1 MTREHLATSQTSTC
15 AIPKRQERS
24 RRTDISI
31 PLVLREKKELVK
43 SVEAEAAAKKS
54 AEEAQAWQASFNAS
68 LQRGRKE
75 GLLREAQQE
84 QQRCE
89 EAEVNASKRETRM
102 RSLLNTH
109 KKHLALCD
117 LQVELPAKEAR
128 RLEAKAAFDKAE
140 KDLLEA
146 QKKLESLASEEAETH
161 ESIGKTYKE
170 LEELKV
176 EHSIAEKEYN
186 DQDAQLLRNRRFPD
200 LPGTLIVT
208 WS

>member
-1 MTREHLATSQTSTC
+1 M
-15 AIPKRQERS
+15 
-24 RRTDISI
+24 
-31 PLVLREKKELVK
+31 K

-54 AEEAQAWQASFNAS
+54 AEEAKAWQASFNTS
-68 LQRGRKE
+68 LQIGRKE

-109 KKHLALCD
+109 KKHLVLCD
-117 LQVELPAKEAR
+117 LQVELPEKEAL

-140 KDLLEA
+140 KSLLEA

-161 ESIGKTYKE
+161 ENIGKTYKE

-176 EHSIAEKEYN
+176 EHSIADKEYN
-186 DQDAQLLRNRRFPD
+186 DQDPEERKRSFTTSLQGSGA
-200 LPGTLIVT
+200 
-208 WS
+208 